1 MQKDKILI
9 VDDEANL
16 CDFLTLLLSEDGY
29 ETRAVTSADDAL
41 DILETESFRLMIT
54 DLRMPE
60 MGGLELVKRSKEL
73 CPMMEVIVM
82 TAYASLESAVE
93 ALRMGAADYV
103 TKPLQ
108 VEEIRVVV
116 RKALEGIALK
126 SENRR
131 LKARLKAEGAA
142 ELKIIGSS
150 EETRTMLELV
160 RRVAP
165 SDSTILITGD
175 SGTGKE
181 LVSQYIH
188 ECSQRVDRDF
198 VTVNCAALPDTLLE
212 SELFGHRRGSFTGAI
227 RDKDGLFKVASGGTL
242 FLDEIGDMSPALQ
255 VKLLRALQEREVLPI
270 GATKPVSID
279 VRVIAATNA
288 DLEKK
293 QKSGDFR
300 PDLYYRLSV
309 IPIHIKALHDRP
321 DDILDLSDYFLR
333 RACKRNHV
341 APKSLSSETQR
352 LFLDYEWPG
361 NVRELENAI
370 ERIVILT
377 DADVIEPA
385 HLPGA
390 LTGVRSDNF
399 QMPTGTAKQSLEEVE
414 KNYLVHVLEETG
426 WQKRKASEILGIDP
440 STIYRKLLRYGIT
453 PPK

>member
-1 MQKDKILI
+1 MRKDKILI

-16 CDFLTLLLSEDGY
+16 CDFLTLLLSEGGY
-29 ETRAVTSADDAL
+29 ETKAVTTAKEAMEALEAD
-41 DILETESFRLMIT
+41 SFRLMIT

-60 MGGLELVKRSKEL
+60 ISGLELVAKCKERYPAL
-73 CPMMEVIVM
+73 EVIVM

-108 VEEIRVVV
+108 VDEIRVVV
-116 RKALEGIALK
+116 QKALEGIALK

-131 LKARLKAEGAA
+131 LKARLKAEGAT
-142 ELKIIGSS
+142 ELRIMGSS
-150 EETRTMLELV
+150 AETKTMLNLV

-165 SDSTILITGD
+165 SESTILITGD

-181 LVSQYIH
+181 LVAQYIH
-188 ECSQRVDRDF
+188 ECSTRADDDF

-288 DLEKK
+288 DLERK

-309 IPIHIKALHDRP
+309 IPIHIKPLRERP
-321 DDILDLSDYFLR
+321 DDILELTDYFLR
-333 RACKRNHV
+333 RACKRNQL
-341 APKSLSSETQR
+341 APKSLNADAHR
-352 LFLDYEWPG
+352 VFLEYEWPG
-361 NVRELENAI
+361 NVRELENTI

-377 DADVIEPA
+377 DSDVIDPK
-385 HLPGA
+385 HLPA
-390 LTGVRSDNF
+390 KLTGIKTDSF
-399 QMPTGTAKQSLEEVE
+399 TMPTGSEMQSLEEVE
-414 KNYLVHVLEETG
+414 KNYMVHVLEETG

-453 PPK
+453 PPQ